1 MESTEITITHAEG
14 VHARPA
20 SVFVRE
26 ASKFKS
32 EITLTAEGTTVNGKS
47 IMGLLMLAL
56 CNGAKVTLNTEGPD
70 EEVALEKLSGILA
83 GKF

>member
-1 MESTEITITHAEG
+1 MKSTEITITHAEG

-26 ASKFKS
+26 AAKFKS
-32 EITLTAEGTTVNGKS
+32 EVTLTSDGTTVNGKS

-56 CNGAKVTLNTEGPD
+56 CNGAQVVLNTEGPD
-70 EEVALEKLSGILA
+70 EEDAATKLAEILSG
-83 GKF
+83 KF

>member
-1 MESTEITITHAEG
+1 MQSKEITITHEEG

-26 ASKFKS
+26 AAKFQS
-32 EITLTAEGTTVNGKS
+32 EITLTADGTTVNGKS

-56 CNGAKVTLNTEGPD
+56 CNGARVEVHADGPD
-70 EEVALEKLSGILA
+70 EADAVDRLGDVLSGS
-83 GKF
+83 F